1 MRNAKPGNH
10 LKEWASLGRATHVPA
25 CTRYSALKNY
35 YRQGIK
41 LLSCIYRELP
51 NFTRPLYKEFV
62 NTAKKNLVCFLTSD
76 TVRLSDSTP
85 EKFNE

>member
-1 MRNAKPGNH
+1 MDE
-10 LKEWASLGRATHVPA
+10 LHVPA

-41 LLSCIYRELP
+41 LLFRIYRELP

-62 NTAKKNLVCFLTSD
+62 NTAKKFWFVF
-76 TVRLSDSTP
+76 
-85 EKFNE
+85 